1 MLPQSTRVKSRFS
14 MLQGASRQRMRR
26 NEVIVA
32 LANKIARVAWK
43 ILTKPGEIY
52 RWAKPNKSSS

>member
-1 MLPQSTRVKSRFS
+1 MPLFCLCSGLNSYPRPN
-14 MLQGASRQRMRR
+14 G

-43 ILTKPGEIY
+43 MLIKPGEIY
-52 RWAKPNKSSS
+52 RWADA